1 MASSNYLE
9 VPEDGSAFENW
20 VDPRKALSNWAIRD
34 KFTFRTPK
42 KTPLAATYCCAEE
55 SCNWRVCARKVD
67 SGLLVL
73 AIKKSEHSCLGRG
86 VPKKA
91 AAANSDWLDDVIV
104 QHLNV
109 TKATKPREIQ
119 ECIRVR
125 FGEEISY
132 RVAHLC
138 RQRLLSEDIGT
149 HRHSFHLLPA
159 YRDLLQEKSPGVYI
173 DLQIHTETSKPYIL
187 LYSLFLAN

>member
-1 MASSNYLE
+1 MASSTYLE
-9 VPEDGSAFENW
+9 VPEDGAAFESW
-20 VDPRKALSNWAIRD
+20 VDLRKALSNWAIRD

-42 KTPLAATYCCAEE
+42 KT
-55 SCNWRVCARKVD
+55 CNWRVCARKSEAD
-67 SGLLVL
+67 GGLLVI
-73 AIKKSEHSCLGRG
+73 AIKQSEHNCLGCG

-91 AAANSDWLDDVIV
+91 VATNSDWLDDVII
-104 QHLNV
+104 QNLNI
-109 TKATKPREIQ
+109 TKVTKPREIQ

-125 FGEEISY
+125 FGEDISY

-138 RQRLLSEDIGT
+138 RQRLLNEDIGT

-173 DLQIHTETSKPYIL
+173 DLQILAETSKPLIL
-187 LYSLFLAN
+187 LSSTY

>member
-1 MASSNYLE
+1 MASSSHLE
-9 VPEDGSAFENW
+9 VPTDGAAFENW
-20 VDPRKALSNWAIRD
+20 VGLRKALSNWAIRE

-55 SCNWRVCARKVD
+55 SCKWRVCARKVGGGG
-67 SGLLVL
+67 GLVILS
-73 AIKKSEHSCLGRG
+73 IKESEHNCLSRG

-91 AAANSDWLDDVIV
+91 AATNADWLDDVIV

-138 RQRLLSEDIGT
+138 RQRLLNEDIGT

-173 DLQIHTETSKPYIL
+173 DLQINAETSKPSIL
-187 LYSLFLAN
+187 LSFPC